1 MKLSDREWGEFRI
14 SDIFNQKRGKEPAP
28 KQVSDYGKTPIVN
41 EISTNNGIFKFGKG
55 KYLINGNTITVS
67 VNFAK
72 NVFYQKCSFY
82 ASVNIIALCS
92 QYLNEYVG
100 KFFSTVICKSN
111 ILYNYS
117 YKTSKDR
124 LNTTKILLLT
134 TPQGTPDYD
143 FMEDY
148 IKELM
153 SKKRQKYIEY
163 VKEKMEDLKTVV
175 GWGCVLNDREW
186 REFRIEELFNVSG
199 TITTHPSVL
208 IKGGNIPR
216 ITCSATNNGLDDF
229 YKNTYTENGGVI
241 TVDSATVGFTSYQN
255 YYFIATD
262 HVEKIFFKNGK
273 KMNYFCGLF
282 IKQAIDSA
290 VNKKYNYGYKFSQS
304 RIKKQIILLPITQQ
318 GDPDYEFM
326 ENYTKRLIYNKLLK
340 YLEYITK
347 ATKN

>member
-1 MKLSDREWGEFRI
+1 MRLSDREWGEFEL
-14 SDIFNQKRGKEPAP
+14 SDIFKNYHGKRLIKENRKNGNIPLLTATENMQGISSFISNNNMKTYVDFISIDMFGHSFYHNYLCCGDDNIYFFINNKISNFGKLFI
-28 KQVSDYGKTPIVN
+28 VSCINKNSNNFSYGKQFRQHN
-41 EISTNNGIFKFGKG
+41 
-55 KYLINGNTITVS
+55 
-67 VNFAK
+67 ADK
-72 NVFYQKCSFY
+72 N
-82 ASVNIIALCS
+82 
-92 QYLNEYVG
+92 
-100 KFFSTVICKSN
+100 
-111 ILYNYS
+111 
-117 YKTSKDR
+117 
-124 LNTTKILLLT
+124 KILLPT

-163 VKEKMEDLKTVV
+163 VKEKMEDLRIVG
-175 GWGCVLNDREW
+175 GWGCVVNDREW

-304 RIKKQIILLPITQQ
+304 RIKKQIILLPTTPQ
-318 GDPDYEFM
+318 GTPDYEFM